1 MGVYAAGDGVCVG
14 GVGAAKGRS
23 RCWENFC
30 RPGADATHPA
40 KCMPSVYCTS
50 DTYPWLQESRLHCIG
65 VLHHMTC
72 EVTHCLPAA
81 VGMHRAVPSIRS
93 AFKWQQGHR
102 SEAHEHVIH
111 ECQLGCKGCCCSM
124 RNGRWLLAQLLG
136 RLESI
141 LTGTG

>member
-1 MGVYAAGDGVCVG
+1 
-14 GVGAAKGRS
+14 
-23 RCWENFC
+23 
-30 RPGADATHPA
+30 
-40 KCMPSVYCTS
+40 
-50 DTYPWLQESRLHCIG
+50 
-65 VLHHMTC
+65 MTC